1 MDPDDDDNP
10 WFGLNRDIR
19 LRFMFDIDQKRLI
32 RERLRAI
39 GLSRMKKRWA
49 AAQLSILAEAVKAYP
64 TGRWISYSRNKSF
77 YRGKKRYHGTSYFLQ
92 SVTNAVDQAAEH
104 GLLESRIAKPQ
115 SLLQSTFRATPK
127 LVALFKDVNYEFRYY
142 DVIRLRDYEYP
153 EAKRNERGLS
163 FKERRRRRK
172 QTLVD
177 YPDTGETIR
186 MRKEV
191 QKINRFMS
199 TVRLDWPG
207 LMDGNNPNVSN
218 VGRYVMFDDKC
229 VLLTDLRIYRSF
241 SRGSFDLGGRCFGW
255 WQSQSKEVRAQL
267 LLNGEAVV
275 EPDFS
280 RYHPTMLYARRG
292 IQLDWDAYAV
302 PGFSREEIKAA
313 LLISI
318 NARSTKAAIPAV
330 TTALRKKM
338 IPAADKRSSAMIK
351 AVKAAHPAIR
361 EDFCSDKGIELM
373 KTDSDIIV
381 TIMSTLVD
389 DGIPFLPVHDSL
401 LCRISDAKRVKE
413 VMRESYSRAF
423 PGFTCKVK

>member
-1 MDPDDDDNP
+1 MDPDDDNP
-10 WFGLNRDIR
+10 WFGWSRDIP
-19 LRFMFDIDQKRLI
+19 LGFMFDIDQKEMI
-32 RERLRAI
+32 RARLRAI

-49 AAQLSILAEAVKAYP
+49 AAQLSVLAEAVKAYS

-77 YRGKKRYHGTSYFLQ
+77 YVGKKRYHGTTYFLQ
-92 SVTNAVDQAAEH
+92 SVINAVDQAAEH

-115 SLLQSTFRATPK
+115 SHVQSTFRATPK
-127 LVALFKDVNYEFRYY
+127 LVALFKDVNYEFRYF
-142 DVIRLRDYEYP
+142 DVIRLRDFVYP
-153 EAKRNERGLS
+153 EAKRNEKGLS

-177 YPDTGETIR
+177 YPDTGETVC

-199 TVRLDWPG
+199 TIRLDWPG
-207 LMDGNNPNVSN
+207 LMDGANPNVSN

-255 WQSQSKEVRAQL
+255 WQSQSKNVRAQL

-292 IQLDWDAYAV
+292 IQLDWNAYAV

-313 LLISI
+313 LLIGI

-338 IPAADKRSSAMIK
+338 IPAADRRSSAMIR

-381 TIMSTLVD
+381 AIMSTLVNE
-389 DGIPFLPVHDSL
+389 GIPFLPVHDSL
-401 LCRISDAKRVKE
+401 LCRISDAERVKE
-413 VMRESYSRAF
+413 VMRQSYSRAF
-423 PGFTCKVK
+423 PGFECEVE